1 MSYASRLFQDI
12 KRFHKRLYHHVM
24 HKVYTSL
31 SQTDGVTNGS
41 YVVLKHKDKFL
52 AIESK
57 FYVEKYL

>member
-1 MSYASRLFQDI
+1 
-12 KRFHKRLYHHVM
+12 M

-57 FYVEKYL
+57 FYVEKYF